1 MSCYLALRSHHP
13 LPISSIPSRRN
24 RSFRTPSFF
33 FATISQTKIVS
44 LDTESIPRHGPT
56 LRRAHPTPP
65 PPPPLNGCIDR
76 ESFTRSFDL
85 AALRVPAAECSGL
98 ERRLRGHLLNWPR
111 VRNVARVPGDDLDP
125 EFKKLMR
132 DSEGDGGDRL
142 RSLAKRVDGDWTM
155 MREHRLS
162 PVLYREKLVK
172 DFNYRGFLNFR
183 NLAKMSRPKKKKKK
197 LKDGKEDG
205 LEVKRGVGKN
215 DFAVVEVVGDGGV
228 GERGRYEQFA
238 WRGFRN
244 GEVERSDE
252 AVLQGCATM
261 GKLSVAELVQCRLT
275 LFYDYWHMNELLEAL
290 LPEDMV
296 VPTGFET
303 VGHIAHLNL
312 RDEHLPYKNLIA
324 QVVLDKNKPKIQTV
338 VNKTDAIQNEYRT
351 MQLEVL
357 AGNHSLVTTVIEN
370 GIRLQVDLATVYW
383 NSRLG
388 SERIRLVDCFTS
400 SDVVCDVF
408 SGVGPIAISA
418 AKKVKHVYA
427 NDLNPIA
434 VDYLERN
441 VVLSK
446 LERKVQHCF
455 TGQRCY
461 PVTQAVMN
469 LPNDAVEF
477 LDVFRGIF
485 GSKLKA
491 DNCPLPKIHVYG
503 FSKAENPEFDF
514 HERINIALGEKVTQI
529 GMHRVRLVAPGKWM
543 LCGSFILPHSVAFA
557 KDEQKQSL
565 GNHVSA
571 SKQNKIKQSLESNIS
586 ISKQNEL
593 KQNELKQSLEIKVS
607 IPKGPDAAVTSKSMG
622 NMTNETLVENPT
634 LLGSSQ
640 NSSSDVDELS
650 RTSSGFDK
658 PTSLIS
664 NTTPAEP
671 GKRNKKKKK
680 KNHKLRKKHKNDA
693 PSTVSLPDCNRMV
706 DHQTFTDG
714 MENPIHDKITP
725 KCNNGCSEVILK
737 SEGSTHFSE
746 MADDGSLHIDH
757 AECSDIVVM
766 KNKSSVCER
775 VDDTGNPKSRR
786 KHKHSTKP
794 ISLSEANTSSP
805 GCKTTAGCLEE
816 APNCETTSLDELSCH
831 HEVSHSFVVL
841 GPGETG
847 SAEILGKSNGIS
859 CEPERSNSIPDK
871 VTVKYDKPIPEHN
884 KEVIDANSCSHEC
897 YCPLTSR
904 IRIGVSEEEAS
915 RDVYTE
921 DAHSGSWCSKL
932 TDPSAT
938 APIQNIDC
946 RMMVQTLVDPLRRS
960 GFTNRRKQPG
970 KENAHHMWQ
979 KAKKNHEVRQA
990 DGRSYHHH
998 QPWSDANS
1006 SVMSQLLTPQCIGRY
1021 SIEQSMAKSQVIDH
1035 EMHSTEHIL
1044 LESPVSVSQHSFLRK
1059 SRQYKAISRANDT
1072 VGYPSGK
1079 MLNIEVAQPFKDEN
1093 LSYAERFWT
1102 SKEHL
1107 CRPQARTNLNQG
1119 ESFRISR
1126 NMLHRSNTS
1135 GHKGDHDNPKVSDLI
1150 NEHDRKLA
1158 ELFLPHSSK
1167 LSLHGPCPR
1176 SSEHAIELCD
1186 GMNLPS
1192 DADILPEDS
1201 QASLNNEDKIEACDE
1216 IRVPYNT
1223 NGKEWITSGMA
1234 SGNWVPIDKRFCQR
1248 RETEK
1253 DIDMREVPVD
1263 VDCVTVHEGD
1273 HVVSISKHIP
1283 ESGDGNDGHVSC
1295 LDEKADGHSASNN
1308 QEAENS
1314 RFIGSEVAVQTLY
1327 AANILQ
1333 LASDNFQFATGRP
1346 IAEFERLL
1354 YSVSPVIFPS
1364 FVSQDGWDS
1373 IGNQPTSIP
1382 YCKLKDPKVKLQDV
1396 WNWYEKSS
1404 SYGLE
1409 VKAEIKQN
1417 TKGMENKVASFQSHF
1432 VPLLSA
1438 VQLFGC
1444 SRNQGNFCS
1453 KMDEVEGTAQNTF
1466 LTVSCPE
1473 PAVDMSVSDF
1483 LDSMANYMRLVDMA
1497 SSGGKDCCDTLDD
1510 PEVIFEYFE
1519 HGRPHERKPLCAKI
1533 KELIEAGTSNPQVYG
1548 DPTKLENM
1556 YLQDLHPASWFA
1568 VAWYPIYRIPEGTLH
1583 AAFLTYHSLGH
1594 LILRRIKSD
1603 VVEDNAFCAISP
1615 VLGMQS
1621 YKAKDE
1627 GWLDAKKLPESLLK
1641 DGIHFGCSKILQE
1654 RLRTLQESAALY
1666 ATGHVHKNLKGVS
1679 NRHPDYEFFL
1689 GRV

>member
-65 PPPPLNGCIDR
+65 PPPPFNGCIDR

-142 RSLAKRVDGDWTM
+142 RSLAKRVDGGLDYDE
-155 MREHRLS
+155 EHRLS

-228 GERGRYEQFA
+228 GEEEDMSGLLGEGFGMGR
-238 WRGFRN
+238 WRGPTRLLLLD
-244 GEVERSDE
+244 ERYAKKGADE
-252 AVLQGCATM
+252 LPDAIKAVLQCCATM

-400 SDVVCDVF
+400 SDVVFNMDGRRF
-408 SGVGPIAISA
+408 
-418 AKKVKHVYA
+418 
-427 NDLNPIA
+427 
-434 VDYLERN
+434 
-441 VVLSK
+441 LST
-446 LERKVQHCF
+446 VF

-514 HERINIALGEKVTQI
+514 HERINIALGEEGDTDWHAQSPTCCTWKMDAVLD
-529 GMHRVRLVAPGKWM
+529 H
-543 LCGSFILPHSVAFA
+543 FILPHSVAFA
-557 KDEQKQSL
+557 K
-565 GNHVSA
+565 
-571 SKQNKIKQSLESNIS
+571 
-586 ISKQNEL
+586 NEL

-671 GKRNKKKKK
+671 GKRNKKEE

-714 MENPIHDKITP
+714 MENPIHDKIAP

-831 HEVSHSFVVL
+831 HE
-841 GPGETG
+841 
-847 SAEILGKSNGIS
+847 K
-859 CEPERSNSIPDK
+859 
-871 VTVKYDKPIPEHN
+871 
-884 KEVIDANSCSHEC
+884 VIDANSCSHEC

-946 RMMVQTLVDPLRRS
+946 RMMVQ
-960 GFTNRRKQPG
+960 
-970 KENAHHMWQ
+970 
-979 KAKKNHEVRQA
+979 
-990 DGRSYHHH
+990 
-998 QPWSDANS
+998 
-1006 SVMSQLLTPQCIGRY
+1006 
-1021 SIEQSMAKSQVIDH
+1021 
-1035 EMHSTEHIL
+1035 EHIL

-1135 GHKGDHDNPKVSDLI
+1135 GQKGDHDNPKVSDLI

-1314 RFIGSEVAVQTLY
+1314 RFIGSEVAVQTL
-1327 AANILQ
+1327 
-1333 LASDNFQFATGRP
+1333 
-1346 IAEFERLL
+1346 
-1354 YSVSPVIFPS
+1354 
-1364 FVSQDGWDS
+1364 DGWDS

>member
-142 RSLAKRVDGDWTM
+142 RSLAKRVDGGLDYDE
-155 MREHRLS
+155 EHRLS

-228 GERGRYEQFA
+228 GEEEDMSGLLGEGFGMGR
-238 WRGFRN
+238 WRGPTRLLLLD
-244 GEVERSDE
+244 ERYAKKGADE
-252 AVLQGCATM
+252 LPDAIKAVLQGCATM

-275 LFYDYWHMNELLEAL
+275 LFYDYWHMNEVMAYLSES
-290 LPEDMV
+290 V
-296 VPTGFET
+296 V
-303 VGHIAHLNL
+303 
-312 RDEHLPYKNLIA
+312 
-324 QVVLDKNKPKIQTV
+324 
-338 VNKTDAIQNEYRT
+338 
-351 MQLEVL
+351 
-357 AGNHSLVTTVIEN
+357 SS
-370 GIRLQVDLATVYW
+370 YW

-446 LERKVQHCF
+446 LERKVQVFNMDGRRFLSTVF

-485 GSKLKA
+485 GK
-491 DNCPLPKIHVYG
+491 
-503 FSKAENPEFDF
+503 FDF

-557 KDEQKQSL
+557 K
-565 GNHVSA
+565 
-571 SKQNKIKQSLESNIS
+571 
-586 ISKQNEL
+586 NEL

-706 DHQTFTDG
+706 DHQAFTDG
-714 MENPIHDKITP
+714 MENPIHDKIAP

-884 KEVIDANSCSHEC
+884 EEVIDANSCSHEC

-946 RMMVQTLVDPLRRS
+946 RMMVQTSVDPLRRS

-998 QPWSDANS
+998 QPWSEANS

-1107 CRPQARTNLNQG
+1107 CRPQARTNQG

-1135 GHKGDHDNPKVSDLI
+1135 GQKGDHDNPKVSDLI

-1273 HVVSISKHIP
+1273 HVVRISKHIP

-1295 LDEKADGHSASNN
+1295 LDEKADGHSASSN

-1333 LASDNFQFATGRP
+1333 LASDSFQFATGRP

-1364 FVSQDGWDS
+1364 FVLQDGWDS

-1409 VKAEIKQN
+1409 VKAEITQN

-1483 LDSMANYMRLVDMA
+1483 LDSMANCMRLVDMA

-1519 HGRPHERKPLCAKI
+1519 HGRPHERKPYYSAKI
-1533 KELIEAGTSNPQVYG
+1533 KELIEAGTSNPQVY
-1548 DPTKLENM
+1548 
-1556 YLQDLHPASWFA
+1556 
-1568 VAWYPIYRIPEGTLH
+1568 GTLH

-1641 DGIHFGCSKILQE
+1641 DGIHFGGSKILQE